1 MYCANCGTQISEST
15 RFCPACGIG
24 INQSSQG
31 APQPAGLRGFSTRIS
46 DPAFAKYIK
55 SSNRWAAIFSMILAL
70 AAVVGF
76 YIAGEMGVEDMSNPQ
91 SLYIGFG
98 IGGMFLV
105 IALFQ
110 ILGRKRSKTWDG
122 TVEDKKIKRKTR
134 RHDYGNDNVQ
144 YEDYLEYS
152 VIIFTIVIV
161 AVALSNLVC
170 AGNEAAQQGTK
181 GIRLGAYINC

>member
-1 MYCANCGTQISEST
+1 
-15 RFCPACGIG
+15 
-24 INQSSQG
+24 
-31 APQPAGLRGFSTRIS
+31 
-46 DPAFAKYIK
+46 
-55 SSNRWAAIFSMILAL
+55 
-70 AAVVGF
+70 
-76 YIAGEMGVEDMSNPQ
+76 MGVEDMSNPQ

-122 TVEDKKIKRKTR
+122 TVEDKKIKKKTR

-181 GIRLGAYINC
+181 GIRLDAYINC